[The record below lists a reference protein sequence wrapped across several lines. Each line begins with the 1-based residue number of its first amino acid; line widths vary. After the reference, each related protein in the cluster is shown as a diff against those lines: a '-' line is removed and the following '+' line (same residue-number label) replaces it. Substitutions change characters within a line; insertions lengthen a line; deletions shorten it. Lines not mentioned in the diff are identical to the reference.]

1 MDVSRDSS
9 VIVVDL
15 ATADGSPSSFEDLLL
30 SKSGAFSEEGIIRP
44 WYVVLIDDTDMVQ
57 SHRGLYESILANV
70 SQPRLVLILRSSSI
84 GGDENRD
91 KLELPYFFRDNHTR
105 LRVIL
110 ITSLNGIDW
119 APGSHLPAG
128 LAYWE
133 SDLEG
138 SQTTGVLKDALTSD
152 EILDGL
158 FLATSAVGHQLWS
171 IGTKQVWFGRLPSKA
186 TADALFVCGHG
197 LVGDDGKSCLLPQ
210 PEDWIVPPALSG
222 LDVESDILLSG
233 DGALLTCYE
242 DIRQSVNR
250 QKKIFGLFGQAGA
263 VKRIAKF
270 PEHHLAE
277 LNKIRESLQ
286 EVNDQVKFLLEST
299 DARDGFDVAERTQ
312 FQELGV
318 QQQRRDNLRNKYL
331 DIDTKLTE
339 EIVNGARKSIA
350 TGHSISPLI
359 VQVEKVVK
367 VVTPKSRTEILE
379 DFELVDFS
387 KLQESLLKAAS
398 TIPKNPLMRVA
409 KTIAKIIEPLWL
421 RFILAIFYLWLVAI
435 SAFEAFDDGNSSGF
449 YPLPEIARKSIARLV
464 VVLCLIVTLGV
475 VLVGVAFVIAD
486 KLIRAWSRKSGLLKV
501 EKEVEAQK
509 SFLERV
515 ALNEWVLSNTR
526 RKAVESLTQLRRTLE
541 LIAENL
547 KIHLIDNYEKLAAKI
562 QDRTTPNPAVRKDLN
577 DVAGAGAFRQLD
589 RVVEIIRTDVST
601 LIDNVMALRV
611 YEFRGVSAN
620 VPEQIVASI
629 EKRLTSYVE
638 KLVELGPLDFKLA
651 LSDPSLVK
659 RKELSE
665 TYWTKVGQVTSAV
678 EDTVLVDKE
687 ERFIQFVHP
696 DDLLQLDQQAS
707 AAVFLRFAPE
717 PSRQNIKNR
726 IVEVDN
732 LMFTTKTACAGIF
745 RLVGFRDS
753 LVHYEEL
760 K

>member
-1 MDVSRDSS
+1 MELNRESS

-15 ATADGSPSSFEDLLL
+15 ATTDGSPSSFEDLLL
-30 SKSGAFSEEGIIRP
+30 KKSGAVSEEGIIRP
-44 WYVVLIDDTDMVQ
+44 WYVVLIDDADKVQ

-70 SQPRLVLILRSSSI
+70 SQPRLILILRSSSI
-84 GGDENRD
+84 GGHENRG
-91 KLELPYFFRDNHTR
+91 KLELPHFFRDNHTR

-110 ITSLNGIDW
+110 LTSLNGIDW

-138 SQTTGVLKDALTSD
+138 LHTTDVLKDALTSD
-152 EILDGL
+152 EILDEL
-158 FLATSAVGHQLWS
+158 FSVTSAVGHQLWS
-171 IGTKQVWFGRLPSKA
+171 IGTKQVWFGRLPPKA

-210 PEDWIVPPALSG
+210 LEDWIVPPALSG

-233 DGALLTCYE
+233 DGALSTRYE
-242 DIRQSVNR
+242 GIRQNVNR
-250 QKKIFGLFGQAGA
+250 QKKIFGLFGPAGA
-263 VKRIAKF
+263 LKRVSKF
-270 PEHHLAE
+270 PEHQVAE
-277 LNKIRESLQ
+277 LNKIRELLS
-286 EVNDQVKFLLEST
+286 EVNEQVKFLLEGT
-299 DARDGFDVAERTQ
+299 DASNGFDVGERTK

-318 QQQRRDNLRNKYL
+318 QQQRRDTIREKYF

-359 VQVEKVVK
+359 VQVDKVIKTVS
-367 VVTPKSRTEILE
+367 PKSKAEIVK
-379 DFELVDFS
+379 DFEIVDLS
-387 KLQESLLKAAS
+387 KLQESLLKATLS
-398 TIPKNPLMRVA
+398 TPKNPLMIVA
-409 KTIAKIIEPLWL
+409 KTVAKIIEPLWL
-421 RFILAIFYLWLVAI
+421 RFVLAFFYIWLVAI

-449 YPLPEIARKSIARLV
+449 YPLPEIARKSIARSV
-464 VVLCLIVTLGV
+464 VVVCLLVTLGV
-475 VLVGVAFVIAD
+475 VLVGVAFVVAD
-486 KLIRAWSRKSGLLKV
+486 NLIRAWSRKSGLLKV

-509 SFLERV
+509 SFVERV

-526 RKAVESLTQLRRTLE
+526 RKAVDSLTQLRRTLE
-541 LIAENL
+541 LIAESL
-547 KIHLIDNYEKLAAKI
+547 KSHLIDNYEMLATI
-562 QDRTTPNPAVRKDLN
+562 NPDRTIPNPAVRKDLN

-589 RVVEIIRTDVST
+589 RVVDIVRTDVST
-601 LIDNVMALRV
+601 IIENVMALKV
-611 YEFRGVSAN
+611 YEFKGVSAN

-629 EKRLTSYVE
+629 EERLISYVG
-638 KLVELGPLDFKLA
+638 KLIELGPLDFRLA

-678 EDTVLVDKE
+678 EDTVLVAKE
-687 ERFIQFVHP
+687 EQFVQFVHP
-696 DDLLQLDQQAS
+696 DDLLQLDQQATT
-707 AAVFLRFAPE
+707 AVFLRFAPE

-726 IVEVDN
+726 ILDVDN
-732 LMFTTKTACAGIF
+732 LLFTSKTACAGIF

-753 LVHYEEL
+753 LVHYEEI

>member
-1 MDVSRDSS
+1 MDVNRESS
-9 VIVVDL
+9 VICVDL
-15 ATADGSPSSFEDLLL
+15 ASSDTSASSFHDLIF
-30 SKSGAFSEEGIIRP
+30 SKSAVSSKEGIIRP
-44 WYVVLIDDTDMVQ
+44 WYVVLFDDADKVQ

-70 SQPRLVLILRSSSI
+70 SQPRLVLILRVSSYR
-84 GGDENRD
+84 GDANRG
-91 KLELPYFFRDNHTR
+91 KLELPHFFRDNYSR

-110 ITSLNGIDW
+110 LTSLSGIDW

-138 SQTTGVLKDALTSD
+138 SHTTEVLKDALTSD
-152 EILDGL
+152 EILDEL
-158 FLATSAVGHQLWS
+158 FLVTAAVGHQLWS

-210 PEDWIVPPALSG
+210 LEDWKVPNALNGS
-222 LDVESDILLSG
+222 DVESDILIPG
-233 DGALLTCYE
+233 DTALLTCYE
-242 DIRQSVNR
+242 GVRQNVNR
-250 QKKIFGLFGQAGA
+250 QRKIFGLFGSAGA
-263 VKRIAKF
+263 IRRVSMF
-270 PEHHLAE
+270 PEHHIAE

-286 EVNDQVKFLLEST
+286 EINEKVKSLLAST
-299 DARDGFDVAERTQ
+299 DAANGFDVGETTK

-318 QQQRRDNLRNKYL
+318 QQQRRDNLRQKYL

-339 EIVNGARKSIA
+339 EIVNGCRKSIS

-359 VQVEKVVK
+359 VQVDKVIKTVS
-367 VVTPKSRTEILE
+367 PKSQAEILK
-379 DFELVDFS
+379 DFEEVDLA
-387 KLQESLLKAAS
+387 KLQETLARA
-398 TIPKNPLMRVA
+398 TTAIPKNPLMVAAKTVA
-409 KTIAKIIEPLWL
+409 KLIEPLWL
-421 RFILAIFYLWLVAI
+421 RFVLAFFYLWLVAI

-464 VVLCLIVTLGV
+464 VVVCLFVTLV
-475 VLVGVAFVIAD
+475 IVLVGIAIVVAD
-486 KLIRAWSRKSGLLKV
+486 NLIRTWSRNSGLLKV

-509 SFLERV
+509 SFIERV
-515 ALNEWVLSNTR
+515 SLNEWVLSNTR
-526 RKAVESLTQLRRTLE
+526 RKAVDSLKQLRRTLE

-547 KIHLIDNYEKLAAKI
+547 KTHLIDNYEQLATTE
-562 QDRTTPNPAVRKDLN
+562 QNRTTTNPAVRKDLN

-601 LIDNVMALRV
+601 VIENVMALKV
-611 YEFRGVSAN
+611 YEFKGVSAD

-629 EKRLTSYVE
+629 EKSLTSYIE
-638 KLVELGPLDFKLA
+638 KLVELGPLDFKIA
-651 LSDPSLVK
+651 LSESSLVK

-678 EDTVLVDKE
+678 EDTVLVAKE
-687 ERFIQFVHP
+687 EQFVQFVHP
-696 DDLLQLDQQAS
+696 DDLLQLDQQATS
-707 AAVFLRFAPE
+707 AVFLRFAPE

-726 IVEVDN
+726 ILEVDD
-732 LMFTTKTACAGIF
+732 LLFTTKTACAGIF

-753 LVHYEEL
+753 LVHYEEV